1 MLAEA
6 MIGAPPWE
14 VSGMASGESRRV
26 VRGSVSSIRL
36 SVLRKYL

>member
-1 MLAEA
+1 

-26 VRGSVSSIRL
+26 VRGSVFSIRL